1 MNQKLKLLAQSAF
14 AIPGM
19 IATAHAAGPAAT
31 EASYRYSYY
40 SEDDSPAA
48 RDDSGGAQ
56 DRYKIQVH
64 QFHLLTP
71 LTDKLA
77 VTVEGSYETM
87 AGASPVYTYVPAG
100 EDTVYTHFSGASQE
114 QRYDLNLSGR
124 VYGSTSDL
132 GVGAY
137 VSVERDDLA
146 VSGSVDGSIALNDQM
161 TTVSGGVSGGYDL
174 IEPTS
179 AYEAGSTAQ
188 AANEPARFGASGQ
201 SKWQVS
207 VFEGVGQIIDMNTV
221 VQANL
226 AFTYKNGYL
235 SDPYRDC
242 PHAENVP
249 CDIRPSTR
257 AIGTLGLGLRK
268 FLPSLNGALHADYRL
283 FVDTWDVASHTVDVD
298 YFQNW
303 APNWR
308 FFTANDIKFQ
318 LSPGIRYYLQSS
330 GYFYEVPDL
339 NDSIGGQVYN
349 TDTSRYYSSDPRLA
363 EYGAIALKTRLR
375 VDFRQFSWVGAL
387 ERYVAN
393 PEFGFNS
400 SDIPGLPT
408 FWRFTTGL
416 DYRF

>member
-1 MNQKLKLLAQSAF
+1 MNDKLKLLAQSAF

-19 IATAHAAGPAAT
+19 IATAHAAAPAST

-56 DRYKIQVH
+56 DRYKIQIH

-87 AGASPVYTYVPAG
+87 AGASPVFTYIPAG
-100 EDTVYTHFSGASQE
+100 EEEVYAHFSGASQE
-114 QRYDLNLSGR
+114 QRYDLSVSGR
-124 VYGSTSDL
+124 LYGATSDL
-132 GVGAY
+132 GIGAY
-137 VSVERDDLA
+137 ISVERDYQAL
-146 VSGSVDGSIALNDQM
+146 SGSADGSIQLNNQM
-161 TTVSGGVSGGYDL
+161 TTVSGGVSGGYDF

-179 AYEAGSTAQ
+179 VYEAGSTDQ
-188 AANEPARFGASGQ
+188 AVNEPARFGASGQ
-201 SKWQVS
+201 AKWQVS
-207 VFEGVGQIIDMNTV
+207 VFEGVSQIIDMNTV
-221 VQANL
+221 AQASL

-257 AIGTLGLGLRK
+257 AIGTLNLGLRK
-268 FLPSLNGALHADYRL
+268 FLPGLNGALHTDYRL
-283 FVDTWDVASHTVDVD
+283 FLDTWDTASHTLDFD
-298 YFQNW
+298 YYQNW
-303 APNWR
+303 APDWK

-318 LSPGIRYYLQSS
+318 LIPGIRYYLQSKA
-330 GYFYEVPDL
+330 YFYEVPDI
-339 NDSIGGQVYN
+339 NDSIGGVVYN

-363 EYGAIALKTRLR
+363 QYGAIALKTRLR
-375 VDFRQFSWVGAL
+375 VDFRQLSWVGAL
-387 ERYVAN
+387 ERYVAS
-393 PEFGFNS
+393 PDYGFNS
-400 SDIPGLPT
+400 SDLPGLPS
-408 FWRFTTGL
+408 FWRFSTGL